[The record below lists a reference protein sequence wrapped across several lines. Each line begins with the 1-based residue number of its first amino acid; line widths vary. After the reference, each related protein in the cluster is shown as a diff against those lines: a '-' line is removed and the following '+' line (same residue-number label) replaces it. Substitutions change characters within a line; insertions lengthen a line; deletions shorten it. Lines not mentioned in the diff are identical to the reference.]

1 MYGLRCNNGKK
12 IDMNH
17 YVLKQIQGE
26 ITREELQER
35 IHHLLV
41 KAQKSKSNT
50 ELLKAKLSEIV
61 NTVLKEDITRAEL
74 SSLFELTTDYN
85 LKMTYVVEDA
95 FGRKM
100 WRKFSRVMSEI
111 DDLFEEYDRWQ
122 SEE

>member
-1 MYGLRCNNGKK
+1 MCCALSG
-12 IDMNH
+12 IASD
-17 YVLKQIQGE
+17 
-26 ITREELQER
+26 R
-35 IHHLLV
+35 IRKTSGYQAGTVQSLLV

-50 ELLKAKLSEIV
+50 ELLKTKLSEIV
-61 NTVLKEDITRAEL
+61 NTVLKEDITRDEL

-122 SEE
+122 SQE